1 MIDGQFLKKLR
12 EERKL
17 SVRAFAKAV
26 NSSPSSVSRWENQ
39 NALADFDSIN
49 RVANV
54 LGVSVNYLLTG
65 GQGETAATADD
76 EETETVSETEP
87 IAAPETEATTETE
100 TETLAEPEPVPEEK
114 PAKKQL
120 SLVKVG
126 LISAGSSLSFFVIL
140 TALIVVCVYF
150 QPVDTDGGEVH
161 VWLYTTEEIFV
172 IIAIVVLCVAVST
185 AATVSICYIIRK
197 RRNK

>member
-65 GQGETAATADD
+65 GQGETAAATDD

-100 TETLAEPEPVPEEK
+100 TETLAEPEPIPEEK

-150 QPVDTDGGEVH
+150 QPVDTAGGEVRAF
-161 VWLYTTEEIFV
+161 LYTNTQIAVLICV
-172 IIAIVVLCVAVST
+172 IILCIAAITAVS
-185 AATVSICYIIRK
+185 VLICYFVRK
-197 RRNK
+197 RRK